1 MALTPY
7 PAATAAVGR
16 QGARNTIRR
25 ALKGVEADPNA
36 NPPVA
41 GDPPDEEIDRLAS
54 FASARIERFAPG
66 APQAVRDEAL
76 IRMVAYMRQLPGHIR
91 SLGVGSLR
99 IEFATAGVQRPF
111 VSSGARAMLSPWVT
125 RRALPAE
132 EST

>member
-16 QGARNTIRR
+16 QTARNAIR
-25 ALKGVEADPNA
+25 AVLKVSATDA
-36 NPPVA
+36 
-41 GDPPDEEIDRLAS
+41 PDDEIDRLAAV
-54 FASARIERFAPG
+54 ASARIEKFAPD
-66 APQAVRDEAL
+66 APQAVRDESL
-76 IRMVAYMRQLPGHIR
+76 IRFLAYLRQLPRPLR
-91 SLGVGSLR
+91 SVQVGGDVR